1 MKKIRRLIVSFGSV
15 VLLMATCTVRS
26 DSSLERGDQL
36 KAVYL
41 FNFTKYIRWP
51 DSSFESKSEKISICV
66 DAPAVFR
73 EFLGEIINDKRVG
86 KAQQLLE
93 VVSLDVAVDCELI
106 YLVKRDNKLPITF
119 NNSVIVTDSG
129 DNYFP
134 ETEIKFYILDK
145 KLRFEIDLDKFK
157 KKNITVSSELLK
169 LAKIK

>member
-1 MKKIRRLIVSFGSV
+1 VPRTL
-15 VLLMATCTVRS
+15 
-26 DSSLERGDQL
+26 
-36 KAVYL
+36 
-41 FNFTKYIRWP
+41 
-51 DSSFESKSEKISICV
+51 
-66 DAPAVFR
+66 
-73 EFLGEIINDKRVG
+73 
-86 KAQQLLE
+86 
-93 VVSLDVAVDCELI
+93 
-106 YLVKRDNKLPITF
+106 

>member
-1 MKKIRRLIVSFGSV
+1 MQRDEGVGV
-15 VLLMATCTVRS
+15 VPVATGFATPV
-26 DSSLERGDQL
+26 DDGD
-36 KAVYL
+36 V
-41 FNFTKYIRWP
+41 
-51 DSSFESKSEKISICV
+51 
-66 DAPAVFR
+66 
-73 EFLGEIINDKRVG
+73 RVG
-86 KAQQLLE
+86 LGQQRVGEGQSHGAGADDE

-106 YLVKRDNKLPITF
+106 YLVKRDNKLPITL